1 MALFR
6 GYQNQQGSRSNT
18 ALVRSGHMS
27 PAEKWILDPTFMKS
41 ELSSVFHNGVLFNY
55 QYGGPGMDEVV
66 IPKGRV
72 VGVGPSVKDF
82 VSKKYLASITLPGLA
97 TNNNVIGMAPYN
109 FTKDWFQMDRF
120 GGNQPSIITLEYVEL
135 PYMPEFKMKDFTHG
149 DTIAARVTGL
159 LEEEQEISIGN
170 RMPWGAVIDEC
181 ENGDYLKATPSGR
194 LTKWDPENDKW
205 QDVVGQVLA
214 SDLNAEPT
222 GWLKWMLWEEQ
233 YMKEDDQFI
242 NRSGVSN
249 LPSDE
254 GYPFDPTYAEGN
266 TLFQNYQSKII
277 NNPTG
282 IIGIHDGS
290 GNYDGFGKNDTMYND
305 IEIGVIPAGTSANT
319 VVQLQA
325 RDFAGGK
332 LVNLARVMKVSL
344 KDGSKEFTQVEQG
357 ETLAPDKYTVSTE
370 KGLINIMVS
379 SDVTTDQPVT
389 ATYQA
394 RHYGTPSW
402 ADFKGV
408 HGAMYVLLKR

>member
-6 GYQNQQGSRSNT
+6 GYENQQGSRSHT

-27 PAEKWILDPTFMKS
+27 PAEKWILDPTFMDKTMS
-41 ELSSVFHNGVLFNY
+41 AIFKDGVLFNY

-66 IPKGRV
+66 IPKGRI
-72 VGVGPSVKDF
+72 VGVGASVKDF

-97 TNNNVIGMAPYN
+97 LNANVIGMAPYN

-120 GGNQPSIITLEYVEL
+120 GGNQPSIITLDYVEL
-135 PYMPEFKMKDFTHG
+135 PYMPGFTAEEFGTTVEANKTAVLK
-149 DTIAARVTGL
+149 
-159 LEEEQEISIGN
+159 EEQMLSVDN
-170 RMPWGAVIDEC
+170 RMPWGAVIGEC
-181 ENGDYLKATPSGR
+181 QNGDYLKATPSGR
-194 LTKWDPENDKW
+194 LTKWIPGTDPEYAI
-205 QDVVGQVLA
+205 VGQVLA

-254 GYPFDPTYAEGN
+254 GYPYDPTFAEGN
-266 TLFQNYQSKII
+266 TIFQNYQSRLIS
-277 NNPTG
+277 NPTG
-282 IIGIHDGS
+282 IIGLHDGS
-290 GNYDGFGKNDTMYND
+290 GNYDGFGKNDTEYTDMD
-305 IEIGVIPAGTSANT
+305 IGVIPAGTKANT

-325 RDFAGGK
+325 VDFAGGK
-332 LVNLARVMKVSL
+332 LTNLQPNVTVKVA
-344 KDGSKEFTQVEQG
+344 GAA
-357 ETLAPDKYTVSTE
+357 LAADKYTVSYE
-370 KGLINIMVS
+370 RGLISITVAA
-379 SDVTTDQPVT
+379 DVNADQKVT
-389 ATYQA
+389 ATYKA
-394 RHYGTPSW
+394 LHYGTPSW

>member
-6 GYQNQQGSRSNT
+6 GYENQQGSRSNT

-27 PAEKWILDPTFMKS
+27 PAEKWILDPTFLDKS
-41 ELSSVFHNGVLFNY
+41 MSAVFHNGVLFNY

-66 IPKGRV
+66 IPKGRI
-72 VGVGPSVKDF
+72 VGVGASVKDF
-82 VSKKYLASITLPGLA
+82 VSKKYLASITLPGLSLNA
-97 TNNNVIGMAPYN
+97 NVIGMAPYN

-120 GGNQPSIITLEYVEL
+120 GGNQPSIITMDYVEL
-135 PYMPEFKMKDFTHG
+135 PYMPTFKAEKLTDSVE
-149 DTIAARVTGL
+149 DNLKAL
-159 LEEEQEISIGN
+159 LAEEQEISIGN
-170 RMPWGAVIDEC
+170 RMPWGAVIGEC
-181 ENGDYLKATPSGR
+181 QNGDYLKATPSGR
-194 LTKWDPENDKW
+194 LTKWDPATDKW

-233 YMKEDDQFI
+233 YMKEDDLFM

-266 TLFQNYQSKII
+266 TLFQNYQSKLI

-290 GNYDGFGKNDTMYND
+290 GNYDGFGKNDTEYKD
-305 IEIGVIPAGTSANT
+305 IEIGVIPAGTKANT
-319 VVQLQA
+319 MVQLQA

-332 LVNLARVMKVSL
+332 LTNLANVTEVTVNGTAL
-344 KDGSKEFTQVEQG
+344 TAED
-357 ETLAPDKYTVSTE
+357 YTVSIE
-370 KGLINIMVS
+370 KGLINITVKA
-379 SDVTTDQPVT
+379 DVAAEQTVK
-389 ATYQA
+389 ATYKA

>member
-6 GYQNQQGSRSNT
+6 GYENQQGSRSNT

-27 PAEKWILDPTFMKS
+27 PAEKWILDPTFMDKS
-41 ELSSVFHNGVLFNY
+41 MSAVFHNGVLFNY

-72 VGVGPSVKDF
+72 VGVGASVKDY
-82 VSKKYLASITLPGLA
+82 VSKKFLASITLPGLA
-97 TNNNVIGMAPYN
+97 LNQNVIGMAPYN

-135 PYMPEFKMKDFTHG
+135 PYMPTFTAEKFG
-149 DTIAARVTGL
+149 TTVEDNIKAL
-159 LEEEQEISIGN
+159 LAEEQEISIGN
-170 RMPWGAVIDEC
+170 RMPWGAVIGEC
-181 ENGDYLKATPSGR
+181 QNGDYLKATPSGR
-194 LTKWDPENDKW
+194 LTKWDPTKDDWK
-205 QDVVGQVLA
+205 DVVGQVLA

-233 YMKEDDQFI
+233 YMKEDDLFI

-249 LPSDE
+249 VPSDE

-266 TLFQNYQSKII
+266 TLFQNYQSKLI

-282 IIGIHDGS
+282 ILGIHDGS
-290 GNYDGFGKNDTMYND
+290 GNYDGFGKNDTEYTD
-305 IEIGVIPAGTSANT
+305 IEIGVIPKDTKKDT

-332 LVNLARVMKVSL
+332 LTNLAAVTKVTVN
-344 KDGSKEFTQVEQG
+344 GTQ
-357 ETLAPDKYTVSTE
+357 LAADAYTVSVE
-370 KGLINIMVS
+370 KGLINITVAA
-379 SDVTTDQPVT
+379 DVTADQTVK
-389 ATYQA
+389 ATYKA